1 MEWET
6 AKALRDWYVILC
18 VILIMTNCTH
28 CFAFPDY
35 PVPSEYLIHHNI
47 RDKISEFKAAT
58 YCDDLLFFLFYFFAG
73 EQMQVYATREL

>member
-6 AKALRDWYVILC
+6 AKALWDWYVISL
-18 VILIMTNCTH
+18 IIFIMTYLLFSLT
-28 CFAFPDY
+28 DY